1 MSLLVVS
8 IVAVVAAVAALL
20 YAASVARGERARSVA
35 RVASLAAAIDGTP
48 ADSESA
54 SMFERAPRSGLQGR
68 PLLKLGVGFAMAV
81 LVIVLVAMNS
91 DRHGPSAEERETA
104 AAPEQGQA
112 APALELLS
120 MRHTRSADNL
130 TVTGL
135 VRNQGAADTS
145 AITAVVFVFDREGG
159 FVASGRAPLEFG
171 SVARGDESPFKVT
184 IPDVKE
190 VGRYRV
196 SFRTPSGIV
205 PHVDRRATL
214 QVSN

>member
-1 MSLLVVS
+1 MSLLVLS
-8 IVAVVAAVAALL
+8 ITAVVAAIAATA
-20 YAASVARGERARSVA
+20 YAWRIARTERLRADA
-35 RVASLAAAIDGTP
+35 RVAALAAAIDGT
-48 ADSESA
+48 SEEA
-54 SMFERAPRSGLQGR
+54 GTTPMFERAPRSGLQGR

-81 LVIVLVAMNS
+81 LVIVLIAMS
-91 DRHGPSAEERETA
+91 GDRHATSADERQTA
-104 AAPEQGQA
+104 ASDQPA

-120 MRHTRSADNL
+120 MRHTRTGDGL

-135 VRNQGAADTS
+135 VRNRGAADTAS
-145 AITAVVFVFDREGG
+145 ITAVVFVFDRDGG

-171 SVARGDESPFKVT
+171 SVALGDESPFKVT
-184 IPDVKE
+184 IPDVKD

-196 SFRTPSGIV
+196 SFRTPVGIV

>member
-1 MSLLVVS
+1 MFLLVVTIIAS
-8 IVAVVAAVAALL
+8 IAAI
-20 YAASVARGERARSVA
+20 AASAYAWQITRADRLRSDA
-35 RVASLAAAIDGTP
+35 RVAALAAAIDGTSQEGDATP
-48 ADSESA
+48 
-54 SMFERAPRSGLQGR
+54 MFERAPRSGLQGR

-81 LVIVLVAMNS
+81 LVIVLIAMS
-91 DRHGPSAEERETA
+91 GDRHATA
-104 AAPEQGQA
+104 ADERQPVASGQPA
-112 APALELLS
+112 APSLELLS
-120 MRHTRSADNL
+120 MRHTRTGEAL

-135 VRNQGAADTS
+135 VRNHGTADTAPIS
-145 AITAVVFVFDREGG
+145 AVVFVFDRDGG

-171 SVARGDESPFKVT
+171 SVAIGDESPFKVT

-196 SFRTPSGIV
+196 SFRTPVGIV

>member
-1 MSLLVVS
+1 MSLMVLS
-8 IVAVVAAVAALL
+8 ITAVVVAITALA
-20 YAASVARGERARSVA
+20 YAWRIARTERLRSNA
-35 RVASLAAAIDGTP
+35 RVAALAAAIDGTSEE
-48 ADSESA
+48 ADTTP
-54 SMFERAPRSGLQGR
+54 MFERAPRSGLQGR

-81 LVIVLVAMNS
+81 LVIVLIAMNG
-91 DRHGPSAEERETA
+91 DRHSTA
-104 AAPEQGQA
+104 AEDRQTEASAQPA

-120 MRHTRSADNL
+120 MRHTRTSDGL

-135 VRNQGAADTS
+135 VRNGGAAAAAS
-145 AITAVVFVFDREGG
+145 VMAVVFVFDRDGG

-196 SFRTPSGIV
+196 SFRTAAGIV